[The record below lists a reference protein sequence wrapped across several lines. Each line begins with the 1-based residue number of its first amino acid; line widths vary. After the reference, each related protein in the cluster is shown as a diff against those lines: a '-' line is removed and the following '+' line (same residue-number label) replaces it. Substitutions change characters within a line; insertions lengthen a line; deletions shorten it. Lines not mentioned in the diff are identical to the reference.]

1 MYVNYSVQ
9 IEEKVHE
16 ICVAIPDWF
25 VERDLRHVLPF
36 AVTTA
41 ILVHSGYLPSGVTH
55 AVA

>member
-1 MYVNYSVQ
+1 MYINYSVQ
-9 IEEKVHE
+9 IEERIHE

-25 VERDLRHVLPF
+25 GERDLQGVLRF

-41 ILVHSGYLPSGVTH
+41 ILVHSGYLPAGVTH

>member
-9 IEEKVHE
+9 IEEKIHE
-16 ICVAIPDWF
+16 ICVAIPDSF
-25 VERDLRHVLPF
+25 GERDLRRVLRF

-41 ILVHSGYLPSGVTH
+41 ILVHSGFLPAGVTH

>member
-1 MYVNYSVQ
+1 MYISCSVQ

-16 ICVAIPDWF
+16 ICVAIPDSYD
-25 VERDLRHVLPF
+25 EGDLRGVVQF

-41 ILVHSGYLPSGVTH
+41 ILVHSGYLPAGVTH